1 MGRGPSYGAVE
12 PLDDLAS
19 ETEALLEGYGNFSQS
34 TTRRDTMPARHKLAV
49 GLAVVSL
56 LLGAALVAVERMDPR
71 RTLAKGQGAMRL
83 RSSVLGGAMHA
94 GASSISLEYEVENVY
109 VHRDAARIHYSVLM
123 EYRDV
128 WYDSNERL
136 AYLSMIIQHF
146 AVSQVRQAH
155 VPVEQ
160 VPVAE
165 RRQAGGALQGPH
177 LPRPRGT
184 PSASSSALGIP

>member
-12 PLDDLAS
+12 PLDELAS
-19 ETEALLEGYGNFSQS
+19 ETEALLEGYGSFSQS
-34 TTRRDTMPARHKLAV
+34 RTGRDAMPARHKLAV

-109 VHRDAARIHYSVLM
+109 VHRDAARIHYLVLM

-136 AYLSMIIQHF
+136 AYRMIMENS
-146 AVSQVRQAH
+146 AVSQVRQAY

-184 PSASSSALGIP
+184 PSASSSAFAFP

>member
-128 WYDSNERL
+128 WYNDERL
-136 AYLSMIIQHF
+136 AYSLMSNRYF
-146 AVSQVRQAH
+146 PGPQVRQAH

-184 PSASSSALGIP
+184 PSASSSALAIP